1 MNAAISG
8 RAYDLPGTPMNNKS
22 VWAYLAEII
31 PILTAIIGGLWT
43 LNLYLDQREKDQ
55 RAMSESARKEQETS
69 NCSASLVADKLTSR
83 RDVSCGGEGPWG
95 VDFGCIVRQ
104 FVSEPHDDA
113 ARRSLHSFP
122 FREGCLDCGPAG

>member
-1 MNAAISG
+1 MVQYSTEILDTWG
-8 RAYDLPGTPMNNKS
+8 GP
-22 VWAYLAEII
+22 YLSKLTECGAKD
-31 PILTAIIGGLWT
+31 LTAENYHLAGIFNTIVMGLRP
-43 LNLYLDQREKDQ
+43 NG
-55 RAMSESARKEQETS
+55 

-113 ARRSLHSFP
+113 ARRSLHRFP
-122 FREGCLDCGPAG
+122 FREGCLDCGPAGAG